1 MSRVSLLTVPF
12 LVVLLLSGCSG
23 EPDTA
28 EVPLPVLANEPAAHD
43 GNRVATQ
50 GRVRH
55 FDDPLHYW
63 IEDEDL
69 HRVEIFPHDEIAPHL
84 DQRVRVEGH
93 FEYSSSEGRRLTLES
108 VTLLS
113 DSD

>member
-1 MSRVSLLTVPF
+1 MSRVSLLTVPL
-12 LVVLLLSGCSG
+12 LVVLLSGCSG
-23 EPDTA
+23 ELDAA

-43 GNRVATQ
+43 GSRIVTQ
-50 GRVRH
+50 GVVRH

-84 DQRVRVEGH
+84 DQRVRVRGQ

-108 VTLLS
+108 VTPLA